1 VGQDERVLAGERA
14 EHLRRGPVVQVV
26 EAAPQRLAV
35 QRDDPLRRRS
45 GGVPELLGMVA
56 EGGLDL
62 GRVERVEEG
71 AQGVDGGCAAEAGTE
86 DGVEPLAMH
95 ADEQADAAVG
105 GRPGEDGQH
114 REEQQGSEAV
124 ALALAA
130 ARVGDLFQGGEQ
142 PGERHHAASGARVS
156 PSTAQG
162 RCRSL
167 GHTTCLHEQLRLRTE
182 QP

>member
-1 VGQDERVLAGERA
+1 
-14 EHLRRGPVVQVV
+14 
-26 EAAPQRLAV
+26 
-35 QRDDPLRRRS
+35 
-45 GGVPELLGMVA
+45 
-56 EGGLDL
+56 
-62 GRVERVEEG
+62 
-71 AQGVDGGCAAEAGTE
+71 
-86 DGVEPLAMH
+86 
-95 ADEQADAAVG
+95 AVG

-142 PGERHHAASGARVS
+142 PGERYHAASGARVS

-182 QP
+182 QPWPGTAQLVGTRRSRVCSRGKSPGRGELTRLRGTDPDPTCP